1 MNITFTNDLWTV
13 LLIMLTGGVLGG
25 AVNFYFVP
33 LSPDQ
38 PRSLGRSLVLGM
50 GASALVPVFLF
61 VTQSKV
67 LDKLFEPVSAT
78 LSVTDKS
85 INILFFISLCLLAGI
100 SSTRF
105 ITSVSDQLITQLKKD
120 INDTKADVKENQE
133 KLNQTQQAVKA
144 TDAKLTDTAQ
154 KALENKATIRAL
166 KEVQKEHSLKV
177 TAAQPTTARM
187 FTQRNSVVNDDPQKN
202 QWGGQSINNEY
213 ELTASVTAVD
223 SDNDLFRVLL
233 RVQYTGSAP
242 VQANDS
248 VMFHLPDTFVPS
260 VRTVPFQDRKATLEL
275 LAWGAFTVG
284 AVTANQMPLELDLSD
299 PELVP
304 NAPQA
309 FRER

>member
-1 MNITFTNDLWTV
+1 MNITFTDDLWTV
-13 LLIMLTGGVLGG
+13 LLIILAGGVLGG

-50 GASALVPVFLF
+50 GAAALVPVFLF

-67 LDKLFEPVSAT
+67 LDKLFEPVNAT
-78 LSVTDKS
+78 LSQTDKS

-105 ITSVSDQLITQLKKD
+105 ITSVSDQLIAQLKKD
-120 INDTKADVKENQE
+120 INDTKADVRQNQE
-133 KLNQTQQAVKA
+133 ELNQTQQAVKA
-144 TDAKLTDTAQ
+144 TDAKVADTTK

-177 TAAQPTTARM
+177 LAVQPTATRPFSQLTSIA
-187 FTQRNSVVNDDPQKN
+187 NDDPQKG
-202 QWGGQSINNEY
+202 QWGGQSINNGY
-213 ELTASVTAVD
+213 DLTASVNAVD

-233 RVQYTGSAP
+233 RVQYTESAP
-242 VQANDS
+242 VKPNDS
-248 VMFHLPDTFVPS
+248 VTFHLHDTFVPS
-260 VRTVPFQDRKATLEL
+260 TRQVPFQGREATLEL
-275 LAWGAFTVG
+275 PAWGAFTVG
-284 AVTANQMPLELDLSD
+284 AVTANQTQLELDLSD

>member
-25 AVNFYFVP
+25 AVNFFFVSP
-33 LSPDQ
+33 APDQ
-38 PRSLGRSLVLGM
+38 PRSLGRSVVLGI

-67 LDKLFEPVSAT
+67 LDKLFEPVSIT
-78 LSVTDKS
+78 LSQTDKS

-120 INDTKADVKENQE
+120 INDTKADIKENQE
-133 KLNQTQQAVKA
+133 KITRTQQEVKA
-144 TDAKLTDTAQ
+144 TDAKVTDTTK

-166 KEVQKEHSLKV
+166 KEVQKEHSLQV
-177 TAAQPTTARM
+177 ATAQPITART
-187 FTQRNSVVNDDPQKN
+187 FNQLNTIVNDDPQKG
-202 QWGGQSINNEY
+202 QWGGQASQNGY
-213 ELTASVTAVD
+213 ELSASVTAVD
-223 SDNDLFRVLL
+223 SDNDLFRVILHVL
-233 RVQYTGSAP
+233 YTGPAP
-242 VQANDS
+242 VQPSNS
-248 VMFHLPDTFVPS
+248 VTFHLHDTFVPA
-260 VRTVPFQDRKATLEL
+260 VRQVPFQDQKATLEL
-275 LAWGAFTVG
+275 WAWGAFTVG
-284 AVTANQMPLELDLSD
+284 AVTTDHTQLELDLSD
-299 PELVP
+299 PDLVP